1 MEQQKQKKKFKD
13 TKVGRWLKMN
23 APDLLDTIGDI
34 YPPVKLLSNLVSGR
48 KDIDPVDKQQFEEY
62 LKEYE
67 LELEYH
73 TENTNGARR
82 IYKNSKD
89 ITDRLARNIMYINL
103 PLIVVLVI
111 INIACIKWL
120 DSTLLAIVSNVIG
133 MTMQKLFEERS
144 VVTNFFFGSSKGSKD
159 KENLFNTK

>member
-1 MEQQKQKKKFKD
+1 MDSAKEKKKFKD
-13 TKVGRWLKMN
+13 TKVGKWLKLN
-23 APDLLDTIGDI
+23 APDILSAIGDF
-34 YPPVKLLSNLVSGR
+34 YPPVKLLSGLVAGR
-48 KDIDPVDKQQFEEY
+48 SDIEEPDKAEFEQY

-67 LELEYH
+67 TELRYH
-73 TENTNGARR
+73 TENTAGARR

-89 ITDRLARNIMYINL
+89 ITDRLARNIMFINL
-103 PLIVVLVI
+103 PIIMVLVVV
-111 INIACIKWL
+111 NIMCIKWL
-120 DSTLLAIVSNVIG
+120 DSTLLAVVSNVIG